1 MAKQYFKWLLDSCT
15 PRKGRKLEKD
25 KTYDVS
31 DYPAE
36 VVAEW
41 ERTKAAKF
49 VDSPDKSKKEKDQ

>member
-1 MAKQYFKWLLDSCT
+1 MNKQYFKWLLDSCT

-25 KTYDVS
+25 KTYTVS

-41 ERTKAAKF
+41 VRTKAAKF
-49 VDSPDKSKKEKDQ
+49 VDNAGKSKKEKE